1 MVKVCARS
9 RRSNG
14 KIGDC
19 EQSSIQKDPKRQV
32 KDSFKYAFICDV
44 CHRCLCV
51 ISNST
56 VPESRKGTPLKK
68 KSAIKHR

>member
-19 EQSSIQKDPKRQV
+19 EQSRVQRTFGTNTKDGGTARFKQKGGKIPERRPNGKTLPKEFSV
-32 KDSFKYAFICDV
+32 GHLTD
-44 CHRCLCV
+44 
-51 ISNST
+51 T
-56 VPESRKGTPLKK
+56 TESEYL
-68 KSAIKHR
+68 